1 MNIFDVT
8 VSSFNGY
15 KSTSTSQC
23 TSLYDWLTSCDYKS
37 EVDEIRSIKDKEVRR
52 KLKSKLPAITPAG
65 VFSNRRKGAKP
76 ITYSGFMC
84 IDIDEHD
91 NEHIR
96 NFSAL
101 KEQLKN
107 LLNVAYCGLSVSGR
121 GFFLLIPIAYP
132 EKYELHYDAFVEN
145 LSKLGI
151 NVDKS
156 CRNISRLRG
165 YSYDSKGYFNFNAD
179 TYYDLK
185 FPSKPQLYSHY
196 ESDTTDD
203 VDGLIMKICSHGID
217 ITSNYKD
224 WFAIGCAFASEFGE
238 EGRIRFHYISSQS
251 SKYNE
256 NKCNKQ
262 YDNCI
267 KWVVDKRTSIGI
279 FFNYCKLY
287 GVTKGMNN
295 PD

>member
-1 MNIFDVT
+1 MSV
-8 VSSFNGY
+8 
-15 KSTSTSQC
+15 
-23 TSLYDWLTSCDYKS
+23 LH
-37 EVDEIRSIKDKEVRR
+37 RSIELLEPYDG
-52 KLKSKLPAITPAG
+52 KLSCTVLRGESA
-65 VFSNRRKGAKP
+65 RKGA
-76 ITYSGFMC
+76 
-84 IDIDEHD
+84 
-91 NEHIR
+91 
-96 NFSAL
+96 
-101 KEQLKN
+101 
-107 LLNVAYCGLSVSGR
+107 
-121 GFFLLIPIAYP
+121 
-132 EKYELHYDAFVEN
+132 
-145 LSKLGI
+145 
-151 NVDKS
+151 
-156 CRNISRLRG
+156 
-165 YSYDSKGYFNFNAD
+165 
-179 TYYDLK
+179 DL
-185 FPSKPQLYSHY
+185 PDPPKPQLYSHY

-203 VDGLIMKICSHGID
+203 VDVLIMKICSHGID